1 MTARQRVIEGL
12 GGRCAWCGST
22 ADLEID
28 HIQGGGN
35 AHRRALATTKMAYW
49 VLSEYAKHGRWPTSV
64 QVLCKSCHDRKS
76 GRERRPM
83 PARKGATAIN
93 VSLPDHLVSQ
103 LAVLAAGP
111 EHHSKSDVM
120 EAALRA
126 YLEGGTQQTALDQ
139 VHQRLD
145 TLTQAVKD
153 LAQHLATPVP
163 LPKALEDRLTLLEQ
177 QQRQQG
183 TETMKLLEGLRTEI
197 RSVYDTLSG
206 RLEPTSKGWFSR

>member
-1 MTARQRVIEGL
+1 
-12 GGRCAWCGST
+12 
-22 ADLEID
+22 
-28 HIQGGGN
+28 
-35 AHRRALATTKMAYW
+35 
-49 VLSEYAKHGRWPTSV
+49 
-64 QVLCKSCHDRKS
+64 
-76 GRERRPM
+76 M

-93 VSLPDHLVSQ
+93 ISLPDHLVSQ

-145 TLTQAVKD
+145 ALTQAIKELTQS
-153 LAQHLATPVP
+153 LAAPVP

-183 TETMKLLEGLRTEI
+183 TETAKLLEGLRTEI
-197 RSVYDTLSG
+197 RTVYDTLSA
-206 RLEPTSKGWFSR
+206 RVEPTSKGWFSR